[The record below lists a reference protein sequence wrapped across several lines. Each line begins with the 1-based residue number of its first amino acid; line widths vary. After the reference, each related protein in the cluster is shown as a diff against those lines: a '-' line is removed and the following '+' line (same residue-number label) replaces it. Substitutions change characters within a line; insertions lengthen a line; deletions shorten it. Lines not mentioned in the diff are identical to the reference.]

1 MSLDA
6 FNIDDRLKHFNVE
19 PEIPVACQLTYTK
32 KSEIGEEIAFPFF
45 AIRLYPRI
53 DGNIHVGISARFN
66 SKTKKV
72 FIDACEQH
80 SIDIDEFK
88 LVHFDPNSICRKTLK
103 YDKVV
108 KTFKFKLIGFHEI
121 SCKKFGDKPAEIA
134 MGFSVSSIEII
145 DPKIGE

>member
-1 MSLDA
+1 MSYDN
-6 FNIDDRLKHFNVE
+6 FKIDDSLKHLNIE
-19 PEIPVACQLTYTK
+19 PEVPSACQLTFTR
-32 KSEIGEEIAFPFF
+32 KSEIGKEIVFPFY
-45 AIRLYPRI
+45 ALNLYPRI

-108 KTFKFKLIGFHEI
+108 KTFKFQPIGFHEI
-121 SCKKFGDKPAEIA
+121 SCEKRGDKPAEIA
-134 MGFSVSSIEII
+134 IEFSVSSIEII